1 MSRYVKELAMISDLF
16 AIVVW
21 WNAVQNYPGLIDALG
36 YFYGIVAASFALEAL
51 ETYIQ
56 QKPRSGG

>member
-1 MSRYVKELAMISDLF
+1 MISDLF

-21 WNAVQNYPGLIDALG
+21 WNAVQNYPAFLDALG
-36 YFYGIVAASFALEAL
+36 YFYGIVAAAFALEVF

-56 QKPRSGG
+56 QKPRSD